1 MLRDLEAVQGVLGT
15 LMQYRQEV
23 GSRRK
28 AKLSHEDL

>member
-1 MLRDLEAVQGVLGT
+1 MLRDLEAVQGVPST
-15 LMQYRQEV
+15 LMQDRQEV